1 MQWSGCGAVASD
13 CFGLVAHDREVAD
26 IDPTEHVAQVVC
38 LAFDHHRSAALASR
52 YRFVIGPW
60 SCCHGDLFVLIGLL
74 NGETS

>member
-1 MQWSGCGAVASD
+1 MQWSGRGAVASD
-13 CFGLVAHDREVAD
+13 GFGLVANDRETAD

-60 SCCHGDLFVLIGLL
+60 SCCHGDVYVLIGLL

>member
-1 MQWSGCGAVASD
+1 MQWSGRGAVASD
-13 CFGLVAHDREVAD
+13 GFGLVANDRETAD

-74 NGETS
+74 KVETS

>member
-13 CFGLVAHDREVAD
+13 GFGLVAHDREAAD

-60 SCCHGDLFVLIGLL
+60 PCCHGDLFVLIGLL

>member
-1 MQWSGCGAVASD
+1 MQWSGRGAVASD
-13 CFGLVAHDREVAD
+13 GFGLVAHDLEAAD
-26 IDPTEHVAQVVC
+26 IDTTEHVAQVVC

-52 YRFVIGPW
+52 DRVVIGPW

>member
-1 MQWSGCGAVASD
+1 MQWSGRGAVASD
-13 CFGLVAHDREVAD
+13 GFGLVAHDPEAAD

-38 LAFDHHRSAALASR
+38 LALDHHSSAALASR

-60 SCCHGDLFVLIGLL
+60 SCCHGYLFVLIGLL

>member
-1 MQWSGCGAVASD
+1 MQWSGRGAVASD
-13 CFGLVAHDREVAD
+13 GFGLVAHDPEAAD

-38 LAFDHHRSAALASR
+38 LAFDHHRLAALASR

-74 NGETS
+74 NAETS

>member
-1 MQWSGCGAVASD
+1 MQWSGRGAVASD
-13 CFGLVAHDREVAD
+13 GFGLVANDRETAD

-60 SCCHGDLFVLIGLL
+60 SCCHVDLFVLIGLL

>member
-1 MQWSGCGAVASD
+1 MQWSGRGAVASD
-13 CFGLVAHDREVAD
+13 GFGLVANDRETAD
-26 IDPTEHVAQVVC
+26 IDPTEHVAQVGC